1 VLREPSVGGILI
13 GKHFQMVGMID
24 PVRIGNYR

>member
-1 VLREPSVGGILI
+1 VGGILI